1 MLFSTSLRPFI
12 YQWAFLLSSLVKY
25 SGLIHGNLED
35 PFQALIFCARV
46 SDEGSD
52 LRIHRL
58 SCLFACLINFGH
70 LIFGNPG
77 NQSLPS
83 PLGFVIVVAFCLLT
97 FLELIL

>member
-52 LRIHRL
+52 LRIH
-58 SCLFACLINFGH
+58 CLYFVSFSQQYYSSRSSWACK
-70 LIFGNPG
+70 
-77 NQSLPS
+77 
-83 PLGFVIVVAFCLLT
+83 
-97 FLELIL
+97 